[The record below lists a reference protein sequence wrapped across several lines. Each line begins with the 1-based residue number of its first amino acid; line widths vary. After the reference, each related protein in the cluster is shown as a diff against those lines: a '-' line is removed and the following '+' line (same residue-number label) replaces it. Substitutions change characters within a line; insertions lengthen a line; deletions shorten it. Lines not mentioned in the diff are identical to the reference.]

1 MHRTEMTPRPAW
13 RDRLDAVGFSFYDLE
28 SEGGRPY
35 WNESA
40 AYVFTMP
47 EIELIE
53 AATAELFA
61 RCMDA
66 VEHVVRQGRFEE
78 FGIPGRYHEL
88 VRASWDDDDPTVYGR
103 FDLAYDGAG
112 RVSLLE
118 FNADTPT
125 SLVETAAAQWQWLDE
140 RRRDGSLPPGADQ
153 FNGLHEL
160 LVEQWT
166 HIRQAR
172 WGLAP
177 GARLHLAS
185 LHDSGDGALIV
196 EDFDTVAYMAETAA
210 AAGFDPKLIF
220 MEDVR
225 WSMDRQLFLD
235 GSDEPIRHI
244 FKLYPWEWMITEQ
257 FGGFLPVSRGATQWV
272 EPAWKVLLSNKQ
284 LLVVLW
290 ELFPGH
296 PNLLPAFGT
305 PDALSGRPFVSKPR
319 LGREGA
325 NVSVHDASGAV
336 VAAASGVYG
345 SEGFVHQA
353 LARFAPIPGKTAVI
367 GSWIVGETPAGI
379 DLRETSGPITG
390 DLAEFVPHYIASEES
405 S

>member
-1 MHRTEMTPRPAW
+1 MRRVTSTPRPDW
-13 RDRLDAVGFSFYDLE
+13 RARLDAVGFSFSDLE

-35 WNESA
+35 WNEEA
-40 AYVFTMP
+40 AYAFTMP
-47 EIELIE
+47 EIDALE
-53 AATAELFA
+53 AATKELFD

-66 VEHVVRQGRFEE
+66 VEVIVRAGRFDE
-78 FGIPGRYHEL
+78 FGIPERFHEL

-103 FDLAYDGAG
+103 FDLAYDGQASASRPG
-112 RVSLLE
+112 SIKLLE

-125 SLVETAAAQWQWLDE
+125 SLVETAAAQWQWLE
-140 RRRDGSLPPGADQ
+140 ETHPGSDQ

-160 LVEQWT
+160 LVEQWE
-166 HIRQAR
+166 HIRTAR

-185 LHDSGDGALIV
+185 LHDTGDGELIV
-196 EDFDTVAYMAETAA
+196 EDFDTVAYMAETAQ

-220 MEDVR
+220 IEDLV
-225 WSMDRQLFLD
+225 WSMDDGRFLD
-235 GSDEPIRHI
+235 ADGEVIRHI
-244 FKLYPWEWMITEQ
+244 FKLYPWEWMIAEQ
-257 FGGFLPVSRGATQWV
+257 FGGFLAASRGATAWV
-272 EPAWKVLLSNKQ
+272 EPAWKLLLSNKQ

-296 PNLLPAFGT
+296 PNLLPAFT
-305 PDALSGRPFVSKPR
+305 DAAPLRGRPHVRKPR

-325 NVSVHDASGAV
+325 NVTLFDGSGFEIASAPGA
-336 VAAASGVYG
+336 YG
-345 SEGFVHQA
+345 EEGFVFQERA
-353 LARFAPIPGKTAVI
+353 VFAPIPGKTAVI

-390 DLAEFVPHYIASEES
+390 DLAEFVPHYIEGPRP
-405 S
+405 